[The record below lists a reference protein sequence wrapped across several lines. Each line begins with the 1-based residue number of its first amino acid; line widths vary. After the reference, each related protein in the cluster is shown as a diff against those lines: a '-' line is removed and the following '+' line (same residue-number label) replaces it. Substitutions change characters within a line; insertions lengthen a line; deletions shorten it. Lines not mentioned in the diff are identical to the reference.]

1 MQETLWGEQRTQ
13 YPHAPANATN
23 GHAVTAV
30 AHARGNARTRA
41 AHLRVRLQ
49 RILELTQVEHRQL
62 ARPPLD
68 PFADARGNCRRRS
81 CSAAGWT
88 QAPEQ
93 RGEQSSED
101 GGPIVIDA
109 ADVRALASCVRPSTT
124 PCKTQAWSQ
133 SNGPVP
139 SDSAAA
145 HMLVHTCTWA
155 CVCTCAPVCGGACGR
170 PTLRTAP
177 SLCASV
183 ALVPATSATSD
194 GGTST
199 VGSAAPT

>member
-109 ADVRALASCVRPSTT
+109 ADVRALASCVRPSST
-124 PCKTQAWSQ
+124 PCKHRHGRSPAVLCRAIPLRRTCLCTRVRGRACARALQF
-133 SNGPVP
+133 
-139 SDSAAA
+139 AAEPA
-145 HMLVHTCTWA
+145 A
-155 CVCTCAPVCGGACGR
+155 GRRCVQLRRSVRRLRSCPPLRR
-170 PTLRTAP
+170 PP
-177 SLCASV
+177 M
-183 ALVPATSATSD
+183 
-194 GGTST
+194 
-199 VGSAAPT
+199 AAPPR